1 MGGAG
6 RARLPWFHHDSA
18 WGGGRLWQAGGML
31 GSTRKE
37 EKKLPSPAAR
47 PGEGERGTVS
57 FKTTLF
63 CTFFFLHATASF
75 YEKRAI
81 SFKGG
86 ANILFS
92 N

>member
-1 MGGAG
+1 MRVHGGAALAG
-6 RARLPWFHHDSA
+6 RWRVGFN
-18 WGGGRLWQAGGML
+18 
-31 GSTRKE
+31 E
-37 EKKLPSPAAR
+37 ERRKKLPSPAAR

-63 CTFFFLHATASF
+63 CTFFFLHETASF
-75 YEKRAI
+75 YEKRVV

-86 ANILFS
+86 ASILFS